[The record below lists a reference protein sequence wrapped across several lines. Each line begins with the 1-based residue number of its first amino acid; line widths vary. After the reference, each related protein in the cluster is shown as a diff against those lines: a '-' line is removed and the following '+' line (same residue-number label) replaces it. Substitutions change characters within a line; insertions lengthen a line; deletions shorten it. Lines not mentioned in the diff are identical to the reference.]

1 MADLRFHPGVSH
13 CALIP
18 GSLTVR
24 RRTPFPAAHGLGLT
38 VGAPEQVRHDS
49 HDLSYDSAMHATPII
64 GAFFSAVDDGGYK
77 TLLTVHI
84 LCAIAWVGGGIM
96 ITLQAERA
104 RVARNETE
112 LVNVV
117 KQADFFATRMFIPL
131 ALVLLGMGF
140 GMIAVGHIGFN
151 HPFVM
156 IALTGWA
163 LSFLIG
169 AGFLGPQSGKVKK
182 LVAAAAN
189 GAVVDVPAEAM
200 ARINRIVLVARLDLL
215 ILALVVVNMVV
226 KPGGGIK

>member
-1 MADLRFHPGVSH
+1 
-13 CALIP
+13 
-18 GSLTVR
+18 
-24 RRTPFPAAHGLGLT
+24 
-38 VGAPEQVRHDS
+38 
-49 HDLSYDSAMHATPII
+49 
-64 GAFFSAVDDGGYK
+64 
-77 TLLTVHI
+77 
-84 LCAIAWVGGGIM
+84 M

-104 RVARNETE
+104 RAAKNEAE

-131 ALVLLGMGF
+131 SIVLLGVGL

-151 HPFVM
+151 HPFAM

-182 LVAAAAN
+182 VLAAADN
-189 GAVVDVPAEAM
+189 GANVDVPAVAI
-200 ARINRIVLVARLDLL
+200 ARINRIVLVARLDLV